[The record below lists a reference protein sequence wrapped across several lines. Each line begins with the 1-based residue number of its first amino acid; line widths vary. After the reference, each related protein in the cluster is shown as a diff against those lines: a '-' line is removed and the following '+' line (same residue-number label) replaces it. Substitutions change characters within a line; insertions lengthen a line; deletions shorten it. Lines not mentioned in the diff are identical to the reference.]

1 MSAFTKS
8 RQRLRSSIW
17 VWLFCIDDFLAI
29 LRAFLRGRVP
39 SGAIFG
45 GAAPSHP
52 RPHACS
58 GDLPR
63 REPPHGGLSPPP
75 APSGHSRGVLIA
87 CRGKED
93 EAVSGRGDDAGLETQ
108 VRRAG
113 GAARRRPHRA
123 RRFGIG
129 CGGRRGRR
137 HFRRRQG
144 FSGFAR
150 SRADEPER
158 PRAGAEPAAPG
169 VGRQPPASV
178 PGPAQPRA
186 GRRSGRHR
194 CRERRAVRAR
204 RRGIDLRRG
213 AGRAPGRH
221 AVRQWPAD
229 AGRYRV
235 AGTAAQ
241 AVITV
246 FDRIHGK
253 AVREAAAVFGHGSRP
268 SRRAAGR
275 CDSGGGIR
283 SGVFMQRQ
291 DLRAASRAVSVYPPV
306 RDAQQRLRAR

>member
-1 MSAFTKS
+1 MKRSA
-8 RQRLRSSIW
+8 
-17 VWLFCIDDFLAI
+17 A
-29 LRAFLRGRVP
+29 AAMMRV
-39 SGAIFG
+39 S
-45 GAAPSHP
+45 
-52 RPHACS
+52 
-58 GDLPR
+58 
-63 REPPHGGLSPPP
+63 
-75 APSGHSRGVLIA
+75 
-87 CRGKED
+87 K
-93 EAVSGRGDDAGLETQ
+93 
-108 VRRAG
+108 
-113 GAARRRPHRA
+113 
-123 RRFGIG
+123 RRFGVQEVRPAVG
-129 CGGRRGRR
+129 RTALGGSASGAVADAADAIFADAKAFLDSPEAGQMNQSDLERELN
-137 HFRRRQG
+137 RRRRELVGSLLQ
-144 FSGFAR
+144 ACR
-150 SRADEPER
+150 DQRNREQA
-158 PRAGAEPAAPG
+158 AGPVDTG
-169 VGRQPPASV
+169 
-178 PGPAQPRA
+178 
-186 GRRSGRHR
+186 

-221 AVRQWPAD
+221 AVRHWPAD